1 MPAKTNVSPTKA
13 SMTFCIFMTLLLC
26 DSDKSSATVST
37 GIAFRQQQF
46 AQRSSLLVAS
56 DSRCQTTT
64 ARYKCNRV
72 ANTMTLN
79 PQHLLKE
86 DRADNSDVPKIQR
99 ESIRTRRER
108 LHDMRVNIER
118 TLAVGVSQELLN
130 GFDIFSNRLQQGDE
144 GVAGRIAADLL
155 VNAIC
160 LRNRPDFT
168 L

>member
-37 GIAFRQQQF
+37 GIAFRPQQF

-72 ANTMTLN
+72 ANTITLN
-79 PQHLLKE
+79 PRHLLERIVPTILMCRRFRENQSERGGKGLPE
-86 DRADNSDVPKIQR
+86 SLEHCWTRDFLPKICL
-99 ESIRTRRER
+99 SSLRT
-108 LHDMRVNIER
+108 
-118 TLAVGVSQELLN
+118 
-130 GFDIFSNRLQQGDE
+130 
-144 GVAGRIAADLL
+144 
-155 VNAIC
+155 
-160 LRNRPDFT
+160 
-168 L
+168 